1 MSARHNSGPIL
12 DCGDQFGDP
21 AVPILDP
28 ALARQRLKCYLI
40 QMAALHP
47 DREHPNMEFVD
58 ALVEDRACVKDQDTA
73 MYDLQS
79 NSGQETAM
87 DEVKD
92 SIKNLT
98 LSIQSQFKEINTKLS
113 VQDTRNVL
121 SEVSSRQ
128 QILTQREK
136 DRKFRGNSFVQPMAK
151 FHALDLF
158 DIQQDVVDL
167 AGHASLVCPQ
177 LASTF
182 GTSASESVGQVE
194 YDASQTVSLGQI
206 APLFEMIGR
215 LHWNVDNKVH
225 IQQMAGTSK
234 AGYVNT
240 YQYIQRKKD
249 GNASFSGSRTD
260 REYWASER
268 LDIEKEIL
276 KEKAHEK
283 QLAGIS
289 SAASKKSTS
298 RSSNSGPSTSESSG
312 QPKTGKQKHN
322 SRQRKL

>member
-1 MSARHNSGPIL
+1 
-12 DCGDQFGDP
+12 
-21 AVPILDP
+21 
-28 ALARQRLKCYLI
+28 
-40 QMAALHP
+40 
-47 DREHPNMEFVD
+47 MEFVD

-79 NSGQETAM
+79 NAGQETAM
-87 DEVKD
+87 EEVKD
-92 SIKNLT
+92 SLKSLT

-158 DIQQDVVDL
+158 DIQQDVADL

-194 YDASQTVSLGQI
+194 YDPSQTVSLGQI

-225 IQQMAGTSK
+225 VQQMAGTSK

-289 SAASKKSTS
+289 SAASKKSNS
-298 RSSNSGPSTSESSG
+298 RSSNSGPGTSESSG
-312 QPKTGKQKHN
+312 NPKTGKQKHN
-322 SRQRKL
+322 AKQRKLYQKRKKAQKSKEKTAAAAGSDNSGGSKQ